1 MSRVVVFALVFLL
14 LAPAVNFYEANATSI
29 EEFQAYQITI
39 KGVLSDTFL
48 LTVKPYWRVNGSS
61 PGEYRLLYT
70 AYPSYHNITNWT
82 FEYVNLTN
90 LSGVT
95 HKLGNVTLPWPTN
108 NFTIFSY
115 DGFPIIHWQAEN
127 GTINNY
133 LWTRNYFWICN
144 YIIPVIV
151 PHYTKNS
158 PLIGRLE
165 RNYMVFNG
173 SDTTLKIPARELLK
187 YYPEQ
192 FLNDLGGV
200 LYRDVVYIWNSTTA
214 SYRVIH
220 REALLIYPLRL
231 SYWKDKGK
239 VYVGVDFSKSVELN
253 ANQSIPILLY
263 SKGKLKLL
271 VDVLKLITPQGDPL
285 RNLENPVIAM
295 TSQRWITPLPAHEFF
310 ENFSQYYKLHF
321 SIVSNG
327 TSAVLTIERNDTFL
341 TEGGALMEFP
351 PAPIPYLVVNG
362 VPRFL
367 NLSPTVRQFNLS
379 EWWLY
384 EFKFSVWKNHYEL
397 LWEKSPPVINSSI
410 AYYLNGT
417 CWRLIDNFHN
427 SFGFVTN
434 GTVEGNY
441 MVFRFNDTTL
451 RIPLKE
457 LAKYYPPKVW
467 GWKFAAAKDG
477 KGYLI
482 IPTAGFDYGG
492 RFTFGG
498 VILGWSDI
506 LLPVDNSSGVYA
518 LYYVNGTLRPVFDL
532 LRVMSPQGDLVR
544 GLPNPYLNS
553 SVTFGLCS
561 AERQG
566 NVNSST
572 IKVSRNTTTTIQ
584 ENTTIHTTNT
594 PGEATK
600 TPIHSNKTQTNT
612 TTTPISPTTTTKEK
626 SICGPGLVVIVAL
639 SATLLAR
646 RSCH

>member
-1 MSRVVVFALVFLL
+1 MSRIMIGFLIFIL
-14 LAPAVNFYEANATSI
+14 SMSI
-29 EEFQAYQITI
+29 VPFHRFSVSSTRTFQAYQITI
-39 KGVLSDTFL
+39 EGLRPYSIGILPYFIIM
-48 LTVKPYWRVNGSS
+48 VKPYWRVNGSS
-61 PGEYRLLYT
+61 PGEYHLLYT

-90 LSGVT
+90 LPGVT
-95 HKLGNVTLPWPTN
+95 HRLGNVTLPWPTN

-133 LWTRNYFWICN
+133 FWICN
-144 YIIPVIV
+144 YTIPVIV

-173 SDTTLKIPARELLK
+173 SNTTLKIPARELLK

-239 VYVGVDFSKSVELN
+239 VYVGVDFSKGVELN

-417 CWRLIDNFHN
+417 CWRLIDNFH
-427 SFGFVTN
+427 SSSGFVTN
-434 GTVEGNY
+434 GTVEGKY
-441 MVFRFNDTTL
+441 MVFRFNSTTL

-467 GWKFAAAKDG
+467 GWKFTAAKDG

-518 LYYVNGTLRPVFDL
+518 LYYVNGNLKPVFDL
-532 LRVMSPQGDLVR
+532 LRLMSPQGDLVR

-561 AERQG
+561 
-566 NVNSST
+566 
-572 IKVSRNTTTTIQ
+572 SRAQ
-584 ENTTIHTTNT
+584 KLEHTNT
-594 PGEATK
+594 STVGVME
-600 TPIHSNKTQTNT
+600 
-612 TTTPISPTTTTKEK
+612 TTTPTSTDTKEK
-626 SICGPGLVVIVAL
+626 AICGPGFVV
-639 SATLLAR
+639 LLAVLGLVTVR
-646 RSCH
+646 GLRGW